1 MKTAM
6 QTDEDEETPAAPAT
20 TTVSANGTTTSTV
33 ATLTPEEKLAKAE
46 AKAAKEAAEKIVSD
60 EKARVREVRVKALV
74 ERLRT
79 KISVFTE
86 QAQGEDDEQIAN
98 GGEYLRWTD
107 GGRNEADFSRIA
119 VRTMWAIEAEELK
132 DESYGVELLQ
142 TVGFVYASKSRYA
155 SSLAR
160 SLVIFETD
168 EIAGITSLRLDR
180 YRSDSEDGSTPLARP
195 HISSARPYRPF
206 AQVRP
211 SLVVSFLR

>member
-6 QTDEDEETPAAPAT
+6 QSDEDEETPAAPVPT

-33 ATLTPEEKLAKAE
+33 AVLTPEEKLAKAE

-98 GGEYLRWTD
+98 GGQYDLIR
-107 GGRNEADFSRIA
+107 SR
-119 VRTMWAIEAEELK
+119 
-132 DESYGVELLQ
+132 
-142 TVGFVYASKSRYA
+142 
-155 SSLAR
+155 
-160 SLVIFETD
+160 
-168 EIAGITSLRLDR
+168 
-180 YRSDSEDGSTPLARP
+180 EDGD
-195 HISSARPYRPF
+195 
-206 AQVRP
+206 
-211 SLVVSFLR
+211 